1 MTDEMY
7 DSAVAKENF
16 RNRELDLI
24 EEERDVLVPALEL
37 IDLALNEG
45 YLTFEEQLEKANEI
59 ITERI
64 YEKFQGITIVKYGSN
79 AI

>member
-1 MTDEMY
+1 MY